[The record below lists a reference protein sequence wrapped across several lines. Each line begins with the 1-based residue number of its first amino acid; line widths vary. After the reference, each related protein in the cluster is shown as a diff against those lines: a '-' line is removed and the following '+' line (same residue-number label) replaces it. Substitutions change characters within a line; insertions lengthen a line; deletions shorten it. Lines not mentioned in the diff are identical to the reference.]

1 MVVIQPDSARSRFL
15 RMLTARQL
23 NHFETVKKD
32 ARWLLAQQPS
42 GIDLVMVKRLLQ
54 AVETDSDK

>member
-1 MVVIQPDSARSRFL
+1 
-15 RMLTARQL
+15 MLTARQL

-54 AVETDSDK
+54 AVEADSDK